1 MCKVTVIL
9 TTYNRREFLE
19 EALRSILNQTF
30 LDFQLIIWDNGST
43 IDISDIIAKYD
54 DKRIRYIKE
63 EQNNVYKTEFI
74 SRIFDACET
83 EYFLWT
89 FDDDFW
95 EERLLEK
102 EVEAIER
109 DADIAAVSC
118 NAKIVDKYGKEQD
131 YLFPL
136 QEKDILF
143 DQYEFIR
150 NYMSRNINVKFTTGA
165 MLIRNSY
172 LKKLDRSFFDLF
184 ESLQGDTYW
193 HMKLNELGKMAVLK
207 DALYNHRVYAKGE
220 MTVQATANYAAVFD
234 AVLVSVPL
242 LRKYCPK
249 EECDAFELKMN
260 NMRGAAQKS
269 AALKSIMLKEIDGK
283 LDDIEAEYRDELF
296 RRGFQANDYN
306 RIEILIRIQYLRT
319 LFGGRQKKY
328 FIVTAAEDAEAL
340 GVKTR
345 EIFTALLPG
354 FEFREFILDE
364 DILQNRIPLSKEDY
378 YVIASKNRCNDCAQK
393 MDEEGLKV
401 LEDYIW
407 GLGIY

>member
-19 EALRSILNQTF
+19 EALSSILNQTF
-30 LDFQLIIWDNGST
+30 SDFQLIIWDNGST
-43 IDISDIIAKYD
+43 INISDIIAKYD

-74 SRIFDACET
+74 SRIFNACET

-95 EERLLEK
+95 EKELLEK
-102 EVEAIER
+102 EMEAIER
-109 DADIAAVSC
+109 DMEIAAVSC
-118 NAKIVDKYGKEQD
+118 NAKIVDRYGKELD
-131 YLFPL
+131 YLFPV
-136 QEKDILF
+136 QDEDILF
-143 DQYEFIR
+143 DQYAFIR
-150 NYMSRNINVKFTTGA
+150 NYMSRKINVKFTTGA

-172 LKKLDRSFFDLF
+172 LKKLDCSFFDLF

-207 DALYNHRVYAKGE
+207 GALYNHRVYTKGE
-220 MTVQATANYAAVFD
+220 MTVQATANYTAIFT

-249 EECDAFELKMN
+249 EECNAFELKMK
-260 NMRGAAQKS
+260 NMRDTAQKN
-269 AALKSIMLKEIDGK
+269 AALKSIMLKKIDGK
-283 LDDIEAEYRDELF
+283 LEDIEAEYRDELF
-296 RRGFQANDYN
+296 CRGFQANDYN

-319 LFGGRQKKY
+319 LFDGRKKY
-328 FIVTAAEDAEAL
+328 YIVTSQEDVESL

-354 FEFREFILDE
+354 FEFKEFIQDE
-364 DILQNRIPLSKEDY
+364 ALLQNKIALSKEDY
-378 YVIASKNRCNDCAQK
+378 YVIASKNRCNDCAEK
-393 MDEEGLKV
+393 MNEEGFKV

>member
-19 EALRSILNQTF
+19 EALSSILNQTF
-30 LDFQLIIWDNGST
+30 SDFQLIIWDNGST
-43 IDISDIIAKYD
+43 INISDIIAKYD

-74 SRIFDACET
+74 SRIFNACET

-95 EERLLEK
+95 EKELLEK
-102 EVEAIER
+102 EMEAIER
-109 DADIAAVSC
+109 DMEIAAVSC
-118 NAKIVDKYGKEQD
+118 NAKIVDRYGKELD
-131 YLFPL
+131 YLFPV
-136 QEKDILF
+136 QDEDILF
-143 DQYEFIR
+143 DQYAFIR
-150 NYMSRNINVKFTTGA
+150 NYMSRKINVKFTTGA

-172 LKKLDRSFFDLF
+172 LKKLDCSFFDLF

-207 DALYNHRVYAKGE
+207 GALYNHRVYTKGE

-249 EECDAFELKMN
+249 EECNAFELKMK
-260 NMRGAAQKS
+260 NMRDTAQKN
-269 AALKSIMLKEIDGK
+269 AALKSIMLKKIDGK
-283 LDDIEAEYRDELF
+283 LEDIEAEYRDELF
-296 RRGFQANDYN
+296 CRGFQANDYN

-319 LFGGRQKKY
+319 LFDGRKKY
-328 FIVTAAEDAEAL
+328 YIVTSQEDVESL

-354 FEFREFILDE
+354 FEFKEFIQDE
-364 DILQNRIPLSKEDY
+364 ALLQNKIALSKEDY
-378 YVIASKNRCNDCAQK
+378 YVIASKNRCNDCAEK
-393 MDEEGLKV
+393 MNEEGFKV

>member
-19 EALRSILNQTF
+19 EALSSILRQTF
-30 LDFQLIIWDNGST
+30 SDFRLIIWDNGST
-43 IDISDIIAKYD
+43 IDLSDIIAKYD
-54 DKRIRYIKE
+54 DKRVRYIKE
-63 EQNNVYKTEFI
+63 EQNHAYKTEFI

-118 NAKIVDKYGKEQD
+118 NAKIVDRYGRELD
-131 YLFPL
+131 YLFPPR
-136 QEKDILF
+136 EEDVMF
-143 DQYEFIR
+143 ERYAFIR
-150 NYMSRNINVKFTTGA
+150 NYMSRSIHVKFTTGA
-165 MLIRNSY
+165 MLIRNRY
-172 LKKLDRSFFDLF
+172 LKQLDCSFFDLF

-193 HMKLNELGKMAVLK
+193 HMKLNEMGKLAVLK
-207 DALYNHRVYAKGE
+207 EALYHHRVYAKGE
-220 MTVQATANYAAVFD
+220 MTVQATANHAAIFD
-234 AVLVSVPL
+234 AVLTSVPL

-260 NMRGAAQKS
+260 NMRGAAHKS
-269 AALKSIMLKEIDGK
+269 TALKSVMLKKTDGK
-283 LDDIEAEYRDELF
+283 LDDIEAEYRDKLF
-296 RRGFQANDYN
+296 CRGFCANDYN
-306 RIEILIRIQYLRT
+306 RIEILLRIQYLRA
-319 LFGGRQKKY
+319 LFSGCRKKY
-328 FIVTAAEDAEAL
+328 DIVTAKCDAEDL
-340 GVKTR
+340 GEKTR
-345 EIFTALLPG
+345 EIFTALLPE
-354 FEFREFILDE
+354 FEFRGFLLDE
-364 DILQNRIPLSKEDY
+364 DILSDRAALSRDSY
-378 YVIASKNRCNDCAQK
+378 YVIASKDRCNDCAGRL
-393 MDEEGLKV
+393 DEEGFKV